1 MLQKDKAAFEEKLMT
16 PACALKIFGWF
27 FSQIKEE
34 AGKSKPAKRT
44 ASFNIRR
51 RTRSLKD
58 KHKLPANLPPVDL
71 EGLLERKQE
80 LQAGGKKA
88 TIRSWKS
95 YYAVLFGQLL
105 CFFKDREGENFF
117 SFAKGSMLKT

>member
-1 MLQKDKAAFEEKLMT
+1 MKDE
-16 PACALKIFGWF
+16 P
-27 FSQIKEE
+27 
-34 AGKSKPAKRT
+34 GKSKQPKHT

-58 KHKLPANLPPVDL
+58 KHKLPSNLPPAEL

-105 CFFKDREGENFF
+105 CFFKDREGEN
-117 SFAKGSMLKT
+117 SGRTNCKCDTVKKIIVEYLTMAKAEVGSACV